1 MTTTRAVPLS
11 RESTGQC
18 PLRNISLITNK
29 RYTRKS
35 RRDILLA
42 IVLDIFSNFSLK
54 G

>member
-1 MTTTRAVPLS
+1 MTTTRTVPLS
-11 RESTGQC
+11 RESAGKC
-18 PLRNISLITNK
+18 PLRNISLISNK

-35 RRDILLA
+35 RKEILLA